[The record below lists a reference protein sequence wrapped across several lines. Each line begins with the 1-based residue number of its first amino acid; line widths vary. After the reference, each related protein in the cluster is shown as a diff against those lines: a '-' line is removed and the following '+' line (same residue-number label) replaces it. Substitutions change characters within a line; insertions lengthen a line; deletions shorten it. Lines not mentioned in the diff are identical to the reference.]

1 MSQGRRRWLPL
12 NDRIASRNA
21 TAVNTTTT
29 TLSRFIKIGDSISH
43 LADPRPVLFI
53 TTLLYY
59 LRLCVVNQNCSVFS
73 EVFYVVYLLCSVM
86 SITYAL
92 CCPSLMF
99 CVVHH

>member
-43 LADPRPVLFI
+43 LADHRPVFFI
-53 TTLLYY
+53 TTVLYY
-59 LRLCVVNQNCSVFS
+59 LRLCVVNQNYSVLFITTVLS
-73 EVFYVVYLLCSVM
+73 VLCSLSV
-86 SITYAL
+86 
-92 CCPSLMF
+92 MF
-99 CVVHH
+99 CVVHC